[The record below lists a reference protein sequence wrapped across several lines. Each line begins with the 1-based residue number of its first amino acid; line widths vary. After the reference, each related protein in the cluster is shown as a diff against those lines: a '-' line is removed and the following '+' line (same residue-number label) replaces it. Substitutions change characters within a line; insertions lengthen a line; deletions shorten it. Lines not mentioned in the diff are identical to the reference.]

1 MKNWSVELSFC
12 CYKHDWWWWSHNCG
26 GGGCHSDS
34 SVVVAVLLAVVGG
47 DQNHFSQQII
57 FQMDAV
63 YMLKNLFALTS
74 KLKHL
79 EWILLISLGVSFLFL
94 VL

>member
-26 GGGCHSDS
+26 GGGGHSDG
-34 SVVVAVLLAVVGG
+34 SVVVAVVLAVG

-63 YMLKNLFALTS
+63 YMLKNMFALTS